1 MNWIPLTSLA
11 QLDEIAQAQSTQVIF
26 KHSTRCPV
34 SSMAKRT
41 VEYNWDELPQDTNVY
56 LLDLIQYRDIS
67 NTIAGRWKVE
77 HQSPQVL
84 VVKGEDCVYNASHES
99 INVEDIAKHLS

>member
-1 MNWIPLTSLA
+1 MNWIPLTSIA
-11 QLDEIAQAQSTQVIF
+11 QLDEIAQATSAQIIF

-41 VEYNWDELPQDTNVY
+41 VEYNWDELPENTNIY
-56 LLDLIQYRDIS
+56 LLDLIQYREIS
-67 NTIAGRWKVE
+67 NAIAERWQVA

-84 VVKGEDCVYNASHES
+84 VLQAENCIYHASHEA
-99 INVEDIAKHLS
+99 INVEDIAKYL